1 MKTIDQIDSAKLKSA
16 CVELNTFIEEGEV
29 EGVDKIRTTGVKN
42 EKVLEDFVTA
52 VKAVA
57 KADRGDDLP
66 EGVILMSNEIFA
78 KPTGKEPAKAKK
90 DKKKAPPK
98 EKSRYGH
105 IAGTQAAKLDDAFHG
120 GATYKEAAEAAGVK
134 AGRAR
139 LHLKHLKEDKGVTV
153 TEKPEG
159 TFKIKEDKI

>member
-1 MKTIDQIDSAKLKSA
+1 MKSIDQLDTAKLKSA
-16 CVELNTFIEEGEV
+16 CTEFNTFIEDEEV

-42 EKVLEDFVTA
+42 EEVLKAFVDG

-57 KADRGDDLP
+57 KAKRGDDLP
-66 EGVILMSNEIFA
+66 EGVILMSNDIFA
-78 KPTGKEPAKAKK
+78 KPGKK
-90 DKKKAPPK
+90 DPAPKKEKKKAPPK

-105 IAGTQAAKLDDAFHG
+105 IAGTQAAKLDDAFCG
-120 GATYKEAAEAAGVK
+120 GATYKQASEAAGVK

-139 LHLKHLKEDKGVTV
+139 LHLKHLKDDKGLTV

-159 TFKIKEDKI
+159 CFTVKEDSI